1 MTKRKAIKPE
11 TYRVLYAR
19 SGNKCAFPGCC
30 TPIFE
35 DNNQLTGECCHI
47 EAYSEGGPRFNMSLS
62 DDDKNSYD
70 NLILM
75 CSRHH
80 KIIDGNLLIP
90 GDSRPPIPVILGHP
104 C

>member
-1 MTKRKAIKPE
+1 MTKRKAIKPD

-47 EAYSEGGPRFNMSLS
+47 EAYSEGGA
-62 DDDKNSYD
+62 
-70 NLILM
+70 
-75 CSRHH
+75 
-80 KIIDGNLLIP
+80 
-90 GDSRPPIPVILGHP
+90 
-104 C
+104 

>member
-1 MTKRKAIKPE
+1 MTKRKSIKSD

-19 SGNKCAFPGCC
+19 SGNKCAFPGCS

-47 EAYSEGGPRFNMSLS
+47 EAYSKGGPRYNALLS

-80 KIIDGNLLIP
+80 KLLMAIQMT
-90 GDSRPPIPVILGHP
+90 IQ
-104 C
+104 

>member
-1 MTKRKAIKPE
+1 MTKRKAIKPD

-47 EAYSEGGPRFNMSLS
+47 EAYSEGGLDSMRRYQMM
-62 DDDKNSYD
+62 
-70 NLILM
+70 IRIVM
-75 CSRHH
+75 
-80 KIIDGNLLIP
+80 II
-90 GDSRPPIPVILGHP
+90 
-104 C
+104 